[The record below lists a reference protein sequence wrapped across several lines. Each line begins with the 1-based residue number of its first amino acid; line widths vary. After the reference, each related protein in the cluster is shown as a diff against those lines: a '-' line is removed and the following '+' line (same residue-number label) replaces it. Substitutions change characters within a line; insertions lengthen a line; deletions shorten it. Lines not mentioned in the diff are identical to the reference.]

1 LAAWFAAI
9 QCPFGHADLLPG
21 FGQNT
26 LCPMRQGLNPEQAFW
41 TRLNVQQQA
50 WLASQLKAQQALPS
64 AGGVWW
70 CDGID
75 IGWVTADRAQDM
87 VALLPGCTISQGTLH
102 WQSGAENA
110 LQRSQSL
117 QAFLVQQAGHGRLK
131 GWRGEF
137 FAWWPDKPAWPPAL
151 DVPPFLCVERSGFRH
166 LGMMSHAVH
175 IHGFLPNG
183 DLWCGRRSDH
193 KPTDPGLLDNL
204 AAGGLT
210 AGETPS
216 TTALRELAE
225 EASLHLPNANRLRCS
240 GAIRTQRLEPQGWHD
255 EQLLVYTLHLS
266 ELETPINADGEVQ
279 EFMRLTPNEVLI
291 RMQDGQFTVDAC
303 ASLAQCLSAYLTC

>member
-1 LAAWFAAI
+1 MT
-9 QCPFGHADLLPG
+9 PR
-21 FGQNT
+21 
-26 LCPMRQGLNPEQAFW
+26 LCPEQAFW
-41 TRLNVQQQA
+41 SRLSGPQQA
-50 WLASQLKAQQALPS
+50 WLASQLQDHLAPPT
-64 AGGVWW
+64 GGLLWS

-75 IGWVTADRAQDM
+75 IGWVSDDRAQDM
-87 VALLPGCTISQGTLH
+87 VALLPGCTIAQGRLH
-102 WQSGAENA
+102 WQSGADHA
-110 LQRSQSL
+110 LQRSQAL
-117 QAFLVQQAGHGRLK
+117 QVFLVQQAAQGRLT

-137 FAWWPDKPAWPPAL
+137 FAWWPDTPAWPPAL

-204 AAGGLT
+204 AAGGLS
-210 AGETPS
+210 AGETPV

-225 EASLHLPNANRLRCS
+225 EASLRLPNANRLRCA
-240 GAIRTQRLEPQGWHD
+240 GVIHTQRPEPQGWHD

-266 ELETPINADGEVQ
+266 EQETPVNADGEVQ
-279 EFMRLTPNEVLI
+279 EFLCLNPGEVVS
-291 RMQDGQFTVDAC
+291 RMQSGQFTVDAC
-303 ASLAQCLSAYLTC
+303 ASLAQSLAELMPAP

>member
-1 LAAWFAAI
+1 MTSW
-9 QCPFGHADLLPG
+9 
-21 FGQNT
+21 
-26 LCPMRQGLNPEQAFW
+26 LCPEQAFW
-41 TRLNVQQQA
+41 SHLSGPQQA
-50 WLASQLKAQQALPS
+50 WLSSQLQAQHALPT
-64 AGGVWW
+64 GGLVWT

-87 VALLPGCTISQGTLH
+87 VALLPGCTIAQGHLH
-102 WQSGAENA
+102 WRSAAEHA
-110 LQRSQSL
+110 LHRSQAL
-117 QAFLVQQAGHGRLK
+117 QAFLQHQAAHGRLT

-137 FAWWPDKPAWPPAL
+137 FAWWTDQPAWPPAL
-151 DVPPFLCVERSGFRH
+151 DVPPFLSVERAGFRH

-183 DLWCGRRSDH
+183 DLWCGRRSDQ

-210 AGETPS
+210 AGETPL
-216 TTALRELAE
+216 TTALRELVE
-225 EASLHLPNANRLRCS
+225 EASVKLPNPDRLRWS

-266 ELETPINADGEVQ
+266 EQEIPINADGEVQ
-279 EFMRLTPNEVLI
+279 EFLRLTPNEVVS
-291 RMQDGQFTVDAC
+291 RMQAGQFTADAC
-303 ASLAQCLSAYLTC
+303 ASLAQSLAGLMINDGLNRAGAATR

>member
-1 LAAWFAAI
+1 L
-9 QCPFGHADLLPG
+9 
-21 FGQNT
+21 
-26 LCPMRQGLNPEQAFW
+26 
-41 TRLNVQQQA
+41 
-50 WLASQLKAQQALPS
+50 
-64 AGGVWW
+64 
-70 CDGID
+70 
-75 IGWVTADRAQDM
+75 
-87 VALLPGCTISQGTLH
+87 VALLPGCTIAQGRLH
-102 WQSGAENA
+102 WQSGANHA
-110 LQRSQSL
+110 LQRSQAL
-117 QAFLVQQAGHGRLK
+117 QVFLVQQAAQGRLT

-137 FAWWPDKPAWPPAL
+137 FAWWPDTPAWPPAL

-210 AGETPS
+210 AGESPL

-225 EASLHLPNANRLRCS
+225 EASLHLPNANRLRCA
-240 GAIRTQRLEPQGWHD
+240 GVIRTQRPEPQGWHD

-266 ELETPINADGEVQ
+266 EQETPVNADGEVQ
-279 EFMRLTPNEVLI
+279 EFLCLNPGEVVS
-291 RMQDGQFTVDAC
+291 RMQSGQFTVDAC
-303 ASLAQCLSAYLTC
+303 ASLAQSLAELMPAS